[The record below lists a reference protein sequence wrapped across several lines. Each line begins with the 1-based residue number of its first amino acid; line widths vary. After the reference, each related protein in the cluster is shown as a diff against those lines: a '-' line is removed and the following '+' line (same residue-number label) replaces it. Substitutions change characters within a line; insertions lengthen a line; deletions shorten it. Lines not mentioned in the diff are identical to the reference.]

1 MNNKHIA
8 CGIVAL
14 FIVVLVQLTL
24 WVQGNRTKVQNEADA
39 AQQAETDASA
49 LLNQQKSQLSELRR
63 QSTDLI
69 EFLRIWQPY
78 FTTIDTTIDNAL
90 RSAEVNLSMRIKDAN
105 LVNLAQKF
113 DSTSLKG
120 NSSIPNT
127 MRAFLTFEDD
137 YSRLMNWLGDLEV
150 KMPTVRTTSA
160 RLSKGTRAND
170 LRMEIVLEQ
179 PMLSK

>member
-1 MNNKHIA
+1 MNNKHIS

-14 FIVVLVQLTL
+14 LIVLLVQFTL
-24 WVQGNRTKVQNEADA
+24 WVQGNRTKVQNEALA
-39 AQQAETDASA
+39 AQQLENDANTQ
-49 LLNQQKSQLSELRR
+49 LNLEKSQLSQLRR
-63 QSTDLI
+63 QSADLI

-78 FTTIDTTIDNAL
+78 FTTVDNPQ
-90 RSAEVNLSMRIKDAN
+90 SAEVNLAMRVKEAN
-105 LVNLAQKF
+105 LVNLAQRF
-113 DSTSLKG
+113 EQAPLKA
-120 NSSIPNT
+120 NVSIPGT

-150 KMPTVRTTSA
+150 RMPTVRTSSV

-179 PMLSK
+179 PLLKQ

>member
-24 WVQGNRTKVQNEADA
+24 WVQGSRTKVQTEANA
-39 AQQAETDASA
+39 AQQAEADANA
-49 LLNQQKSQLSELRR
+49 QLNQERNQLGELRR

-78 FTTIDTTIDNAL
+78 FTTIDNAQ
-90 RSAEVNLSMRIKDAN
+90 SAEVNLSMRIKEAN
-105 LVNLAQKF
+105 LVNLAQRF
-113 DSTSLKG
+113 EQTPEKG
-120 NSSIPNT
+120 NASIPNS
-127 MRAFLTFEDD
+127 MRALLTFEDD
-137 YSRLMNWLGDLEV
+137 YARLMNWLGDLEV
-150 KMPTVRTTSA
+150 KMPTVRTSSV

-179 PMLSK
+179 PLLNK